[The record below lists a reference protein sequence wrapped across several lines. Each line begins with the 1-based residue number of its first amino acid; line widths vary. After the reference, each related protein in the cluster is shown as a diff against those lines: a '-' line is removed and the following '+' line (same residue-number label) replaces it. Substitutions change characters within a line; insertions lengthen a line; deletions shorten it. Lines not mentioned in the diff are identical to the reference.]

1 MITTAQIAK
10 ELGIKQRAVQ
20 NRIMRLGLK
29 VERVGIAFVLTA
41 NQAQKVREYVDVT
54 KREQPADRL
63 QKGLK

>member
-1 MITTAQIAK
+1 MITTAQMAK

-29 VERVGIAFVLTA
+29 VERVGIAFVLTPG
-41 NQAQKVREYVDVT
+41 QAQKVREYIDVT

-63 QKGLK
+63 QKG